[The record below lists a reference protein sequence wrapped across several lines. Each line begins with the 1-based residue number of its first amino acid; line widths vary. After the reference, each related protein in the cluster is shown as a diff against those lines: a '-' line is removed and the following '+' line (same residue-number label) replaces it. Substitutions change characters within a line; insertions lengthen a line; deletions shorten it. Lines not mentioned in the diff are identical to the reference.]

1 MSKILNIDCE
11 FFLDCI
17 VTLLLVCAVS
27 AAPSIEDA
35 DIQSAQFGFNPYNTH
50 FNPYYQQGMYKHNSM
65 DFGLDQQQG
74 ALNPGKYMNMKD
86 DDFPVD
92 YSLQCSN
99 TCGCRQTCTVI
110 WWQPC
115 T

>member
-1 MSKILNIDCE
+1 
-11 FFLDCI
+11 
-17 VTLLLVCAVS
+17 V
-27 AAPSIEDA
+27 EDVQA
-35 DIQSAQFGFNPYNTH
+35 AQFGMNQFNP
-50 FNPYYQQGMYKHNSM
+50 FNSHIPYYYQQGMYKQNSM
-65 DFGLDQQQG
+65 DFSSDTQQG

-86 DDFPVD
+86 EDFPVD